1 MKCCERIRSYFL
13 KIQMIVLILYK
24 LAAEKMTVKLNKSV
38 AILLGCICLMSCIY
52 DYNPKDESLPG
63 LMEPHFVIDGDII
76 VGGVTRIRLGF
87 TETLLDE
94 TKDLPAGITV
104 AVESE
109 EGVYVQ
115 GTLADD
121 GVNVFEIDTKDLKT
135 DGSYRL
141 CVSVP
146 GRGEYISE
154 FKRVVLTPPIDT
166 ITWTMSHDSTYV
178 DIEVSTHTYG
188 DETLYCKWNYD
199 ENWES
204 SAYYPPNLKY
214 DRKTERLIDLTE
226 EEKTE
231 RSYCWSEAHSS
242 YVLIADT
249 ERLKDNIISKFVVNK
264 IAPTDTRVRGLYSIN
279 IVQRALDKE
288 AYSYWAEL
296 QRNMQSTGGIFSAQP
311 TELKGNIVSLSNP
324 SEEVIGYV
332 SVTTTTEKR
341 VFIDW
346 SEIKFFSTGC
356 SLNLIDAGDKIMM
369 TNYYRQGYVP
379 VSYSEALGEKVK
391 AFWTVLQCADC
402 RSYSNST
409 KPDFWPR

>member
-1 MKCCERIRSYFL
+1 MFNRI
-13 KIQMIVLILYK
+13 ITVLI
-24 LAAEKMTVKLNKSV
+24 
-38 AILLGCICLMSCIY
+38 ICLTMGMTSCIY

-76 VGGVTRIRLGF
+76 VGGFTKIKLGF
-87 TETLLDE
+87 TETLLGE
-94 TKDLPAGITV
+94 TKDLPTGITI

-109 EGVYVQ
+109 EGGQIY
-115 GTLADD
+115 GALADY
-121 GVNVFEIDTKDLKT
+121 VENLFEIDTRNLKT
-135 DGSYRL
+135 NGSYRL

-154 FKRVVLTPPIDT
+154 FKQVVLTPPIDT
-166 ITWTMSHDSTYV
+166 ITWSMSRDSSYV
-178 DIEVSTHTYG
+178 DIEVSTHTDG

-204 SAYYPPNLKY
+204 PSYYQPRLRY

-226 EEKTE
+226 EEKVE

-242 YVLIADT
+242 YVLIANT
-249 ERLKDNIISKFVVNK
+249 ERLEDNIISKFVVNK

-311 TELKGNIVSLSNP
+311 TELKGNIVSLTNP
-324 SEEVIGYV
+324 SEDVIGYV
-332 SVTTTTEKR
+332 SVVTTTEKR
-341 VFIDW
+341 AFIDW
-346 SEIKFFSTGC
+346 SEIDFFSTSC
-356 SLNLIDAGDKIMM
+356 SLHIIEVTKKIMM
-369 TNYYRQGYVP
+369 MNYHRQGYVP
-379 VSYSEALGEKVK
+379 VFYSEVGEKENV
-391 AFWTVLQCADC
+391 FWTVLQCADC

>member
-1 MKCCERIRSYFL
+1 MKNL
-13 KIQMIVLILYK
+13 LLHKIIKILI
-24 LAAEKMTVKLNKSV
+24 
-38 AILLGCICLMSCIY
+38 ICLAWGIHSSCIY

-76 VGGVTRIRLGF
+76 VGGFTKIKLGF
-87 TETLLDE
+87 TETLLGE
-94 TKDLPAGITV
+94 TKDLPTGITI

-109 EGVYVQ
+109 EGEYIY
-115 GTLADD
+115 GALADD
-121 GVNVFEIDTKDLKT
+121 VENLFEIDTRELKT

-146 GRGEYISE
+146 GRGEYVSK
-154 FKRVVLTPPIDT
+154 FKQVVLTPPIDT
-166 ITWTMSHDSTYV
+166 ITWSMSHDSSYV
-178 DIEVSTHTYG
+178 DIEVSTHTDG

-204 SAYYPPNLKY
+204 PSYYQPSLRY

-226 EEKTE
+226 EEKVE
-231 RSYCWSEAHSS
+231 RSCCWSEAHSS
-242 YVLIADT
+242 YVLIANT

-324 SEEVIGYV
+324 SEDVIGYI

-402 RSYSNST
+402 RSYSNSSR
-409 KPDFWPR
+409 PEFWPR

>member
-1 MKCCERIRSYFL
+1 MFNRI
-13 KIQMIVLILYK
+13 ITVLI
-24 LAAEKMTVKLNKSV
+24 
-38 AILLGCICLMSCIY
+38 ICLAMGVTSCIY

-76 VGGVTRIRLGF
+76 VGGFTKIKLGF
-87 TETLLDE
+87 TETLLGE
-94 TKDLPAGITV
+94 TKDLPTGITV

-109 EGVYVQ
+109 EGEYIY
-115 GTLADD
+115 GALADD
-121 GVNVFEIDTKDLKT
+121 VENLFEIDTRNLKT
-135 DGSYRL
+135 NGSYRL

-154 FKRVVLTPPIDT
+154 FKQVVLTPPIDT
-166 ITWTMSHDSTYV
+166 ITWSMSRDSSYV
-178 DIEVSTHTYG
+178 DIEVSTHTDG

-204 SAYYPPNLKY
+204 PSYYQPRLRY

-226 EEKTE
+226 EEKVE

-242 YVLIADT
+242 YVLIANT
-249 ERLKDNIISKFVVNK
+249 ERLEDNIISKFVVNK

-311 TELKGNIVSLSNP
+311 TELKGNIVSLTNP
-324 SEEVIGYV
+324 SEDVIGYV
-332 SVTTTTEKR
+332 SVVTTTEKR
-341 VFIDW
+341 AFIDW
-346 SEIKFFSTGC
+346 SEIDFFSTSC
-356 SLNLIDAGDKIMM
+356 SLHIIEVTKKIMM
-369 TNYYRQGYVP
+369 MNYHRQGYVP
-379 VSYSEALGEKVK
+379 VFYSEVGEKENV
-391 AFWTVLQCADC
+391 FWTVLQCADC

-409 KPDFWPR
+409 RPDFWPR

>member
-1 MKCCERIRSYFL
+1 MKGKLFN
-13 KIQMIVLILYK
+13 KIIYLLIVCL
-24 LAAEKMTVKLNKSV
+24 VSV
-38 AILLGCICLMSCIY
+38 IQISCIY

-76 VGGVTRIRLGF
+76 VGGFTKIKLGF
-87 TETLLDE
+87 TETLLGE
-94 TKDLPAGITV
+94 TKDLPTGITI

-109 EGVYVQ
+109 EGEYIY
-115 GTLADD
+115 GALADD
-121 GVNVFEIDTKDLKT
+121 VENLFEIDTRELKT

-146 GRGEYISE
+146 GRGEYVSE
-154 FKRVVLTPPIDT
+154 FKQVVLTPPIDT
-166 ITWTMSHDSTYV
+166 ITWSMSHDSSYV
-178 DIEVSTHTYG
+178 DIEVSTHTDG

-324 SEEVIGYV
+324 SEDVIGYI

-356 SLNLIDAGDKIMM
+356 FLNLIDAGDKIMM
-369 TNYYRQGYVP
+369 TNYHCQGYVP
-379 VSYSEALGEKVK
+379 VFYSEAHGEKEKV
-391 AFWTVLQCADC
+391 FWTVLQCADC
-402 RSYSNST
+402 RSYSNSSR
-409 KPDFWPR
+409 PEFWPKLP

>member
-1 MKCCERIRSYFL
+1 
-13 KIQMIVLILYK
+13 
-24 LAAEKMTVKLNKSV
+24 
-38 AILLGCICLMSCIY
+38 MSCIY
-52 DYNPKDESLPG
+52 DYNPKDKDLAG
-63 LMEPHFVIDGDII
+63 LNEPQVVVDGDII
-76 VGGVTRIRLGF
+76 VGGITKVALSLTK
-87 TETLLDE
+87 TLTDVQD
-94 TKDLPAGITV
+94 DLPGGITV
-104 AVESE
+104 SVESE
-109 EGVYVQ
+109 SGEVVNGVLIDEVR
-115 GTLADD
+115 
-121 GVNVFEIDTKDLKT
+121 NVFEVDTRNLDM
-135 DGSYRL
+135 DGRYRL
-141 CVSVP
+141 YIAIP

-166 ITWTMSHDSTYV
+166 ITWTMSHDSSYV
-178 DIEVSTHTYG
+178 DIEVSTHTDG

-204 SAYYPPNLKY
+204 PSYYQPSLRY
-214 DRKTERLIDLTE
+214 DRKTARLIDLTE
-226 EEKTE
+226 EEKVE
-231 RSYCWSEAHSS
+231 RSCCWSEAHSS
-242 YVLIADT
+242 YVLIANT

-324 SEEVIGYV
+324 SEDVIGYI

-369 TNYYRQGYVP
+369 TNYYRQRYVP

>member
-1 MKCCERIRSYFL
+1 MKNL
-13 KIQMIVLILYK
+13 LLHKIIKILI
-24 LAAEKMTVKLNKSV
+24 
-38 AILLGCICLMSCIY
+38 ICLAWGIHSSCIY

-76 VGGVTRIRLGF
+76 VGGFTKIKLGF
-87 TETLLDE
+87 TETLLGE
-94 TKDLPAGITV
+94 TKDLPTGITV

-109 EGVYVQ
+109 EGEYIY
-115 GTLADD
+115 GALADD
-121 GVNVFEIDTKDLKT
+121 VENLVEIDTRNLKT
-135 DGSYRL
+135 NGSYRL

-154 FKRVVLTPPIDT
+154 YKQVVLTPPIDT
-166 ITWTMSHDSTYV
+166 ITWSMSRDSSYV
-178 DIEVSTHTYG
+178 DIEVSTHTDG

-204 SAYYPPNLKY
+204 PSYYQPRLRY

-226 EEKTE
+226 EEKVE

-242 YVLIADT
+242 YVLIANT
-249 ERLKDNIISKFVVNK
+249 ERLEDNIISKFVVNK

-324 SEEVIGYV
+324 SEDVIGYI

-402 RSYSNST
+402 RSYSNSIR
-409 KPDFWPR
+409 PDFWPR